1 MVLSGCGAADAE
13 QKRKELQQAIEDI
26 PFEVRPGR
34 FQQLGSSFGY
44 AVFPHDGVAYESL
57 LATADKRMYQDKAE
71 RKARSVHARTL
82 EEMPGKR
89 PSVFAK
95 IPKQPASDRT
105 H

>member
-1 MVLSGCGAADAE
+1 MVLSGCGAADAD

-34 FQQLGSSFGY
+34 FQKLGSSFGY

-71 RKARSVHARTL
+71 RKARTSMRTL